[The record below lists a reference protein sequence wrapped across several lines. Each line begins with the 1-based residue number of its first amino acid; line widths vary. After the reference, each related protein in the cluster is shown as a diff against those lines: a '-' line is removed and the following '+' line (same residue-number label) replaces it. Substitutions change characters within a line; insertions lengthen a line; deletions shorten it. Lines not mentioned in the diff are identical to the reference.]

1 MVLSKC
7 RCRSLTQ
14 TTKDYA
20 SQSSIHG
27 IGYIFDHK
35 LGTWERVLWLMV
47 VIAFLILATHLTL
60 DTWTQWQ
67 EEQVVT
73 TLKNTAKPVAEVP
86 FPAVTICGTGNHMGN
101 VEKKIQE
108 NFALW
113 REENQRNKTGSSAME
128 KDVDDY
134 MRETFQIHNKEGSDP
149 VSILD
154 ILDTMIAPNVDASV
168 AANGVR
174 QNVLAC
180 QEEEPTQ
187 KSTSLG
193 GREKREASCVC
204 SNTKFTPLGD
214 SCFYASSD
222 KVNYSDAVTACQAEG
237 GQLATIKDQAENEF
251 VLRMLKGW
259 SWIGLN
265 DVEKSGKMAPYSS
278 LKIGRLIAPP
288 LSPRKAARS

>member
-1 MVLSKC
+1 MKQTRTKS
-7 RCRSLTQ
+7 RCRSLKK
-14 TTKDYA
+14 TTEEYA

-86 FPAVTICGTGNHMGN
+86 FPAVTICGTGNHMSN

-108 NFALW
+108 NFVQW
-113 REENQRNKTGSSAME
+113 RTENGKNKTGSALLKNVE
-128 KDVDDY
+128 DY
-134 MRETFQIHNKEGSDP
+134 MREIFQIHNKEGSDP

-154 ILDTMIAPNVDASV
+154 ILDTMIAPDVDASV

-174 QNVLAC
+174 QNSLAC
-180 QEEEPTQ
+180 QEEASTQ

-193 GREKREASCVC
+193 SRKKRQDNCAATC
-204 SNTKFTPLGD
+204 SNPKFTL
-214 SCFYASSD
+214 
-222 KVNYSDAVTACQAEG
+222 
-237 GQLATIKDQAENEF
+237 
-251 VLRMLKGW
+251 
-259 SWIGLN
+259 
-265 DVEKSGKMAPYSS
+265 
-278 LKIGRLIAPP
+278 
-288 LSPRKAARS
+288 

>member
-1 MVLSKC
+1 MEQSRIRL
-7 RCRSLTQ
+7 RCPAITQ

-113 REENQRNKTGSSAME
+113 RKENQRNKTGSSAME
-128 KDVDDY
+128 KDIEDY
-134 MRETFQIHNKEGSDP
+134 MRETFQIQNKEGSDP

-154 ILDTMIAPNVDASV
+154 ILDTMIAPDVDASV
-168 AANGVR
+168 AANGIR
-174 QNVLAC
+174 QNALAC
-180 QEEEPTQ
+180 QEEESTQ
-187 KSTSLG
+187 ESTSLG
-193 GREKREASCVC
+193 GREKREANCVC
-204 SNTKFTPLGD
+204 SDTKFTPFGD
-214 SCFYASSD
+214 S
-222 KVNYSDAVTACQAEG
+222 
-237 GQLATIKDQAENEF
+237 
-251 VLRMLKGW
+251 
-259 SWIGLN
+259 
-265 DVEKSGKMAPYSS
+265 
-278 LKIGRLIAPP
+278 
-288 LSPRKAARS
+288 

>member
-1 MVLSKC
+1 MKQTRTKS
-7 RCRSLTQ
+7 RCRSLRQ

-27 IGYIFDHK
+27 VGYIFNQK
-35 LGTWERVLWLMV
+35 LSTWERALWLIV

-86 FPAVTICGTGNHMGN
+86 FPAVTICGTGSHMNN

-108 NFALW
+108 NFFQW
-113 REENQRNKTGSSAME
+113 RKENHRNQTGSAML
-128 KDVDDY
+128 KDVEDY
-134 MRETFQIHNKEGSDP
+134 MRETFQIHNKKGSDP

-154 ILDTMIAPNVDASV
+154 ILDTMIAPNVDASI

-174 QNVLAC
+174 QNALDC
-180 QEEEPTQ
+180 QEEELTQ

-193 GREKREASCVC
+193 GREKREANCVC
-204 SNTKFTPLGD
+204 SN
-214 SCFYASSD
+214 A
-222 KVNYSDAVTACQAEG
+222 
-237 GQLATIKDQAENEF
+237 
-251 VLRMLKGW
+251 
-259 SWIGLN
+259 
-265 DVEKSGKMAPYSS
+265 
-278 LKIGRLIAPP
+278 
-288 LSPRKAARS
+288 